1 MFSVYIFPV
10 YIAWQA
16 YVSNGKREKCHE
28 SITAQQGSVS
38 KPKPV
43 RIWPREDARWES
55 WQMRLQNYKDLSYTK
70 IIPRLAEQSCCHR
83 VTSFK
88 VFSIMTSKSLS
99 LPRFHHNK
107 QPEDLRASCLPCEDC
122 SRYRFY
128 GGKSKGVQ
136 PLLVSE
142 AAEDWC
148 VLTSAW
154 WVWCKC
160 REKLKVTNLKLFR
173 FFQTP

>member
-16 YVSNGKREKCHE
+16 YVSNGKREKCRE

-88 VFSIMTSKSLS
+88 SI
-99 LPRFHHNK
+99 FHHDFQVPFLAQIPSQQTARGFTCLLLTLWGLLEVQVLWK
-107 QPEDLRASCLPCEDC
+107 KEQRRAAPLGVWGSWGLMCPDKCLVGLVKVQRKAKSDQP
-122 SRYRFY
+122 
-128 GGKSKGVQ
+128 
-136 PLLVSE
+136 
-142 AAEDWC
+142 
-148 VLTSAW
+148 
-154 WVWCKC
+154 
-160 REKLKVTNLKLFR
+160 
-173 FFQTP
+173 QTL